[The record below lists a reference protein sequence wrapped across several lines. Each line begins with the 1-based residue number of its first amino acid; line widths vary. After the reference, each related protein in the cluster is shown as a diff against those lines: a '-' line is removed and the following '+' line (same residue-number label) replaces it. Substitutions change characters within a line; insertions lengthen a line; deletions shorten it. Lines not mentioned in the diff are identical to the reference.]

1 MTDELAIAFSPP
13 SAGWINITLQSSAGK
28 LVESFSYVRP
38 SLTELCA
45 SLCDLGEGRPARPV
59 VLDLEPDELELRFE
73 PAAAGRTT
81 LRVLG
86 FRDQRRGPAA
96 DPSTILVHEADT
108 RALVTA
114 FWRALRRLETALP
127 EDEFVRAWRK
137 PFPTAEMK
145 VLGMLVDSWAS

>member
-1 MTDELAIAFSPP
+1 MTDDLEISFSPP
-13 SAGWINITLQSSAGK
+13 SAGWINISLHAAAGK

-38 SLTELCA
+38 SLADLCA
-45 SLCDLGEGRPARPV
+45 SLCDLGGGRPARPV

-73 PAAAGRTT
+73 PATADRTT

-86 FRDQRRGPAA
+86 FRDQRRGPTA
-96 DPSTILVHEADT
+96 DPTTILVHEADT
-108 RALVTA
+108 RALVTK

-137 PFPTAEMK
+137 PFPTAELK
-145 VLGMLVDSWAS
+145 ALGELVESWAS